1 MNIQSEKQI
10 HEIHI
15 GMRKEMNIT
24 GVKEVIS
31 FDETSVSLKSSCGE
45 MTIEGSDLKVGVLDT
60 DKGVVTLE
68 GRIDTVYYSADTT
81 EEKRGFFSKL
91 FR

>member
-1 MNIQSEKQI
+1 MNIQSEKET
-10 HEIHI
+10 HEIRV
-15 GMRKEMNIT
+15 GMRKEMSIT

-31 FDETSVSLKSSCGE
+31 FDETSVSLKSLCGE
-45 MTIEGSDLKVGVLDT
+45 MTVEGNDLKVGVLDT

-68 GRIDTVYYSADTT
+68 GRIDTIYYSSDTT
-81 EEKRGFFSKL
+81 EEKHGFFSKL